1 MTINGI
7 QIDGIKMADAV
18 AAAYTAMLANPS
30 YEPEQGEIVSL
41 TQAYL
46 RSYIEVME
54 YTPEFLEAL
63 AQTP

>member
-1 MTINGI
+1 
-7 QIDGIKMADAV
+7 MADAV